1 MRDRSWGTRDGSVHG
16 VRADPAHRIGCS
28 IHPAKSGVVRH
39 SGPVGDVR
47 ELRSAASARR
57 QDALAQTVELVL
69 AAERSAP
76 RQARHWIMRSIAEA
90 GVHGVSNQVI
100 ELLAGEVVANA
111 VLHGPADGEILVE
124 VRIDGEAVKVSVT
137 DESPDR
143 PRVLHP
149 EPTAASG
156 RGMAL
161 VAALSTD
168 WGIERRERGGKT
180 VWFSVD
186 PEAER

>member
-1 MRDRSWGTRDGSVHG
+1 
-16 VRADPAHRIGCS
+16 
-28 IHPAKSGVVRH
+28 
-39 SGPVGDVR
+39 VGDVR

-57 QDALAQTVELVL
+57 QDARAHTVELVL
-69 AAERSAP
+69 APERAAP
-76 RQARHWIMRSIAEA
+76 RAARHWIMRSIAEA

-111 VLHGPADGEILVE
+111 VLHGPPDGEIKVE
-124 VRIDGEAVKVSVT
+124 VRVDGEAVKVSVT
-137 DESPDR
+137 DQSPDR

-149 EPTAASG
+149 APTAASG

-161 VAALSTD
+161 VAALSTA
-168 WGIERRERGGKT
+168 WGIERREPGGKT
-180 VWFSVD
+180 VWFTVD